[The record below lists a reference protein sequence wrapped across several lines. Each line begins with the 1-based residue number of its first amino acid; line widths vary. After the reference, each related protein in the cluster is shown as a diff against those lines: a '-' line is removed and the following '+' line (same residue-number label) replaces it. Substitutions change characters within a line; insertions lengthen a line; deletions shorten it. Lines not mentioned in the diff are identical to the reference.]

1 MLSGA
6 RGFQI
11 LARRLGVE
19 LSQAQFN
26 DIKDIDSKELD
37 FNTLKNLS
45 KTHHLICRYLKTNI
59 SSLGEA
65 SKKQPPLCLLNS
77 GRYVIVLNIV
87 YSEDNSGIVTLLDPS
102 EQQPRPKKIDVKE
115 FSRSW
120 SGQALIFQKSRKL
133 EQESGE
139 LNVSTVFSDLAE
151 NKFVLIQLIVI
162 AFFINIFALSP
173 IIFLIIVLDKVVN
186 YEAYST
192 LYVVASG
199 VVLAHIFNLVLSFLK
214 ANIISLSAAKIEAKY
229 GVEIF
234 GKIIDLPLSTL
245 QNQSDQIRKL
255 TQNLGQV
262 RSTIISKILGTISD
276 IVSVIFFVPIL
287 FFYSPL
293 LGTVVLSFCLL
304 GSTITFLHS
313 RSHKVLAG
321 ATSTAD
327 MKRQNL
333 LKTTVEGFE
342 DIKKLGL
349 ESELYKEWK
358 ELEGSY
364 LRFNEK
370 SSASSAFINEFGS
383 LLNNLLTVVVLF
395 IGVHLVFSGSL
406 SAGVLIGVNM
416 LIGKIYR
423 PTLNLVKIPSDLKQ
437 FAGLLS
443 VLNRSSTM
451 SSENKGRGQFHSIE
465 GGISFQNVSFS
476 FEPSKTIIN
485 DLSLSI
491 GSGEIVGICG
501 PSGSGKTVVTQL
513 MQGLYNPTSGKVFI
527 DGNDLRT
534 INLQHLRS
542 QVALVSGNQYF
553 FEGTIRDNMLRVFPN
568 ATNDRI
574 VWASKLAC
582 VDQDIQ
588 ILSEG
593 YDSQLTDDA
602 SSLSPAVKQ
611 KLAIARALI
620 RNPKVLVLDDI
631 FANLDIH
638 NELLILEGI
647 ADLAKGRTLIII
659 SQQIWYLKYCR
670 KIIYMEEGE
679 IKQLGSPKEV
689 MSEDGPIKNFSN
701 QQLKIVSNR
710 LQGQHNLIF
719 DEMKN

>member
-26 DIKDIDSKELD
+26 DIKDIDTKELD

-45 KTHHLICRYLKTNI
+45 KTHHLQCRYLKTNI

-87 YSEDNSGIVTLLDPS
+87 DSEEKSGIVTLLDPS
-102 EQQPRPKKIDVKE
+102 EQQPRPKKIDIKE
-115 FSRSW
+115 FLRSW

-139 LNVSTVFSDLAE
+139 LNVSTVFRDLSE
-151 NKFVLIQLIVI
+151 NKFVLVQLLII
-162 AFFINIFALSP
+162 AVFINIFALSP

-234 GKIIDLPLSTL
+234 RKIIDLPLSTL

-262 RSTIISKILGTISD
+262 RSTIISKILGSISD

-293 LGTVVLSFCLL
+293 LGTVVLVFCAL
-304 GSTITFLHS
+304 GSSITILHS
-313 RSHKVLAG
+313 KGHKILAG

-327 MKRQNL
+327 VKRQNL
-333 LKTTVEGFE
+333 LKTTLDGFE

-349 ESELYKEWK
+349 ESELYNEWK

-364 LRFNEK
+364 LRYNEK

-383 LLNNLLTVVVLF
+383 LLNNLLTVIVLF

-423 PTLNLVKIPSDLKQ
+423 PTLNIVKIPSDLKQ
-437 FAGLLS
+437 FSSLLS
-443 VLNRSSTM
+443 ALNRSSSM

-465 GGISFQNVSFS
+465 GGITFQNVSFS
-476 FEPSKTIIN
+476 FDPEKIIIS
-485 DLSLSI
+485 DLSLNI

-501 PSGSGKTVVTQL
+501 PSGSGKTVTTQL
-513 MQGLYNPTSGKVFI
+513 MQGLYNPSSGKVFI

-542 QVALVSGNQYF
+542 QVALVSGSQYF
-553 FEGTIRDNMLRVFPN
+553 FEGSIRENMQRVFPN

-574 VWASKLAC
+574 VWACKLAC

-588 ILSEG
+588 NLSEG
-593 YDSQLTDDA
+593 YDTQLTDDA

-631 FANLDIH
+631 FANLDIE

-647 ADLAKGRTLIII
+647 ADLSRGRTLIII
-659 SQQIWYLKYCR
+659 SQQIWYLKHCR
-670 KIIYMEEGE
+670 KIVYIEEGQ
-679 IKQLGSPKEV
+679 IKQIGATKEV
-689 MSEDGPIKNFSN
+689 MSQDGPIKSFAN
-701 QQLKIVSNR
+701 QQLKIVSSR
-710 LQGQHNLIF
+710 LQGQQNLIF
-719 DEMKN
+719 DEMK

>member
-26 DIKDIDSKELD
+26 DIKDIDTKELNFD
-37 FNTLKNLS
+37 TLKNLS
-45 KTHHLICRYLKTNI
+45 KTHHLVCRYLKTNI

-87 YSEDNSGIVTLLDPS
+87 DTEETSGIVTLLDPS

-139 LNVSTVFSDLAE
+139 LNVSTVFNDLAE
-151 NKFVLIQLIVI
+151 NKFVLIQLIII
-162 AFFINIFALSP
+162 AVFINIFALAP

-199 VVLAHIFNLVLSFLK
+199 VILAHIFNLVLSYLK
-214 ANIISLSAAKIEAKY
+214 ASIISLSAAKIEAKY

-262 RSTIISKILGTISD
+262 RSTIISKILGSISD
-276 IVSVIFFVPIL
+276 VVSVIFFVPIL
-287 FFYSPL
+287 FFYSSL
-293 LGTVVLSFCLL
+293 LGTVVLAFCAL
-304 GSTITFLHS
+304 GSSITILHS
-313 RSHKVLAG
+313 KGHKILAG

-327 MKRQNL
+327 VKRQNL
-333 LKTTVEGFE
+333 LKTTVDGFE

-358 ELEGSY
+358 ELEGNY
-364 LRFNEK
+364 LRYNEK

-406 SAGVLIGVNM
+406 SAGVIIGVNM

-423 PTLNLVKIPSDLKQ
+423 PTLSLVKIPSDLKQ
-437 FAGLLS
+437 FASLLS
-443 VLNRSSTM
+443 VLNRSSSM

-465 GGISFQNVSFS
+465 GGITFQNVNFS
-476 FEPSKTIIN
+476 FDPNKTIIR
-485 DLSLSI
+485 DLSLNI

-501 PSGSGKTVVTQL
+501 PSGSGKTIVTQL

-542 QVALVSGNQYF
+542 QVALVSGSQYF
-553 FEGTIRDNMLRVFPN
+553 FEGSIRDNMQRVFPN

-574 VWASKLAC
+574 VWACKLAC
-582 VDQDIQ
+582 VDKDIQ
-588 ILSEG
+588 NLSEG

-620 RNPKVLVLDDI
+620 RNPKVLVLDGI
-631 FANLDIH
+631 FANLDTE
-638 NELLILEGI
+638 NELLMLEGI
-647 ADLAKGRTLIII
+647 SELARGRTLIII

-670 KIIYMEEGE
+670 KIIYMEDGE
-679 IKQLGSPKEV
+679 IKQMGPTKEV
-689 MSEDGPIKNFSN
+689 MSQDGPIKNFSN

-719 DEMKN
+719 EEMK

>member
-476 FEPSKTIIN
+476 FEPSKTIIK

-679 IKQLGSPKEV
+679 IKQLGSPREV

>member
-26 DIKDIDSKELD
+26 DIKDIDKKELD
-37 FNTLKNLS
+37 FDTLRKLS
-45 KTHHLICRYLKTNI
+45 KTHHLVCRYLKTNI

-65 SKKQPPLCLLNS
+65 SKKQPTLCLLDS

-87 YSEDNSGIVTLLDPS
+87 YSEDNSGIVSLLDPS

-139 LNVSTVFSDLAE
+139 LNLSAVFRDLSE
-151 NKFVLIQLIVI
+151 NKFVLIQLIII
-162 AFFINIFALSP
+162 ALFINIFALSP

-199 VVLAHIFNLVLSFLK
+199 VVLAHIFNLILSFLK
-214 ANIISLSAAKIEAKY
+214 ANIISLSAAKIEARY

-262 RSTIISKILGTISD
+262 RSTIISKVLGSISD

-293 LGTVVLSFCLL
+293 LGTVVLTFCFL

-313 RSHKVLAG
+313 KAHKVLAG

-342 DIKKLGL
+342 DIKRLGL

-383 LLNNLLTVVVLF
+383 LLNNILTVVVLF

-423 PTLNLVKIPSDLKQ
+423 PTLNLVKIPSDLRQ
-437 FAGLLS
+437 FSSLLS
-443 VLNRSSTM
+443 VLNRSSSM

-465 GGISFQNVSFS
+465 GGITFQNVSFS
-476 FEPSKTIIN
+476 FDPSKTIIS

-491 GSGEIVGICG
+491 GAGEIVGICG

-513 MQGLYNPTSGKVFI
+513 MQGLYNPASGKVFI

-542 QVALVSGNQYF
+542 QVALVSGTQYF
-553 FEGTIRDNMLRVFPN
+553 FDGTIRDNMQRVFPN

-574 VWASKLAC
+574 VWACKLAC
-582 VDQDIQ
+582 VDQDIEK
-588 ILSEG
+588 LAEG

-631 FANLDIH
+631 FANLDIQ
-638 NELLILEGI
+638 NELMILDGI
-647 ADLAKGRTLIII
+647 SDLAKGRTLIII

-670 KIIYMEEGE
+670 KIIFMEDGE
-679 IKQLGSPKEV
+679 IKQMGTPKEV
-689 MSEDGPIKNFSN
+689 MSQDGPIQNFSN
-701 QQLKIVSNR
+701 QQLKIISNR
-710 LQGQHNLIF
+710 FQGQHNLIF

>member
-26 DIKDIDSKELD
+26 DIKDIDTKELD
-37 FNTLKNLS
+37 FDTLKNLS
-45 KTHHLICRYLKTNI
+45 KTHHLVCRYLKTNI

-87 YSEDNSGIVTLLDPS
+87 DTEETSGIVTLLDPS

-139 LNVSTVFSDLAE
+139 LNVSTVFNDLAE
-151 NKFVLIQLIVI
+151 NKFVLVQLIII
-162 AFFINIFALSP
+162 AVFINIFALAP

-199 VVLAHIFNLVLSFLK
+199 VILAHIFNLVLSYLK

-234 GKIIDLPLSTL
+234 SKIIDLPLSIL

-262 RSTIISKILGTISD
+262 RSTIISKILGSISD
-276 IVSVIFFVPIL
+276 VVSVIFFVPIL

-293 LGTVVLSFCLL
+293 LGTVVLAFCAL
-304 GSTITFLHS
+304 GSSITVLHS
-313 RSHKVLAG
+313 RGHKVLAG

-327 MKRQNL
+327 VKRQNL
-333 LKTTVEGFE
+333 LKTTVDGFE

-364 LRFNEK
+364 LRYNEK

-395 IGVHLVFSGSL
+395 IGVHLVFAGSL
-406 SAGVLIGVNM
+406 SAGVIIGVNM

-423 PTLNLVKIPSDLKQ
+423 PTLSLVKIPSDLKQ
-437 FAGLLS
+437 FASLLS
-443 VLNRSSTM
+443 VLNRSSSM

-465 GGISFQNVSFS
+465 GGITFQNVSFS
-476 FEPSKTIIN
+476 FDPNKTIIS
-485 DLSLSI
+485 DLSLNI

-542 QVALVSGNQYF
+542 QVALVSGSQYF
-553 FEGTIRDNMLRVFPN
+553 FEGSIRENMQRVFPN

-574 VWASKLAC
+574 VWACKLAC
-582 VDQDIQ
+582 VDKDIQ
-588 ILSEG
+588 NLSEG

-620 RNPKVLVLDDI
+620 RNPKVLVLDGI
-631 FANLDIH
+631 FANLDTE
-638 NELLILEGI
+638 NELLMLEGVSE
-647 ADLAKGRTLIII
+647 LARGRTLIII

-670 KIIYMEEGE
+670 KIIYMEDGE
-679 IKQLGSPKEV
+679 IKQMGPTKEV
-689 MSEDGPIKNFSN
+689 MSQDGPIKNFSN

-719 DEMKN
+719 EEMK

>member
-26 DIKDIDSKELD
+26 DIKDIDTKEID
-37 FNTLKNLS
+37 FNALKNLS
-45 KTHHLICRYLKTNI
+45 KTHNLVCRYLNTNI
-59 SSLGEA
+59 ASLGQA

-87 YSEDNSGIVTLLDPS
+87 DNEGSDGVVTLLDPS
-102 EQQPRPKKIDVKE
+102 EQQPRPKKIDIKE

-120 SGQALIFQKSRKL
+120 SGKALIFQKSRKL
-133 EQESGE
+133 EHESGE
-139 LNVSTVFSDLAE
+139 LNLSAVFRDLSE
-151 NKFVLIQLIVI
+151 NKFVLIQLIII
-162 AFFINIFALSP
+162 AVFINIFALSP

-199 VVLAHIFNLVLSFLK
+199 VILAHIFNLVLSFLK
-214 ANIISLSAAKIEAKY
+214 SNIISLSAAKIEAKY

-234 GKIIDLPLSTL
+234 SKIIDLPLSSL
-245 QNQSDQIRKL
+245 QKQSDQIRKF
-255 TQNLGQV
+255 TQNLSQV
-262 RSTIISKILGTISD
+262 RSTIISKILGSISD

-293 LGTVVLSFCLL
+293 LGTVVLAFCIL
-304 GSTITFLHS
+304 GSSVTILHS
-313 RSHKVLAG
+313 KGHKILAG

-327 MKRQNL
+327 AKRQNL
-333 LKTTVEGFE
+333 LKTTLDGFE

-364 LRFNEK
+364 LRYNEK
-370 SSASSAFINEFGS
+370 SSASTAFINEFGS

-423 PTLNLVKIPSDLKQ
+423 PALNLVKVPSELKQ
-437 FAGLLS
+437 FSSLLS
-443 VLNRSSTM
+443 VLNRSSSM
-451 SSENKGRGQFHSIE
+451 SKENKGRGQFHSIE
-465 GGISFQNVSFS
+465 GGITFQNVSFYFDPNKS
-476 FEPSKTIIN
+476 IIN
-485 DLSLSI
+485 DLSLII

-501 PSGSGKTVVTQL
+501 PSGAGKTVITQL
-513 MQGLYNPTSGKVFI
+513 MQGLYNPINGKVFI

-542 QVALVSGNQYF
+542 QVALVSGHQYF
-553 FEGTIRDNMLRVFPN
+553 FEGSIRENMQRVFPN
-568 ATNDRI
+568 ATNDRM
-574 VWASKLAC
+574 VWACSLAC
-582 VDQDIQ
+582 VDEDIQ
-588 ILSEG
+588 NLSEG
-593 YDSQLTDDA
+593 YDSQLADDA

-631 FANLDIH
+631 FANLDIQ
-638 NELLILEGI
+638 NELLILENI
-647 ADLAKGRTLIII
+647 SELARGRTLIII
-659 SQQIWYLKYCR
+659 SQQIWYLKHCR
-670 KIIYMEEGE
+670 KIIYMEDGE
-679 IKQLGSPKEV
+679 IKQIGSTKEV
-689 MSEDGPIKNFSN
+689 MSQDGPIKTFSN
-701 QQLKIVSNR
+701 QQLKIVSKR
-710 LQGQHNLIF
+710 LEGQHNLIF
-719 DEMKN
+719 DEMK

>member
-26 DIKDIDSKELD
+26 DIKDIDTKELNFD
-37 FNTLKNLS
+37 TLKNLS
-45 KTHHLICRYLKTNI
+45 KTHHLVCRYLKTNI

-87 YSEDNSGIVTLLDPS
+87 DTEETSGIVTLLDPS

-139 LNVSTVFSDLAE
+139 LNVSTVFNDLAE
-151 NKFVLIQLIVI
+151 NKFVLVQLIII
-162 AFFINIFALSP
+162 AVFINIFALAP

-199 VVLAHIFNLVLSFLK
+199 VILAHIFNLVLSYLK
-214 ANIISLSAAKIEAKY
+214 ASIISLSAAKIEAKY

-262 RSTIISKILGTISD
+262 RSTIISKILGSISD
-276 IVSVIFFVPIL
+276 VVSVIFFVPIL
-287 FFYSPL
+287 FFYSSL
-293 LGTVVLSFCLL
+293 LGTVVLAFCAL
-304 GSTITFLHS
+304 GSSITILHS
-313 RSHKVLAG
+313 KGHKILAG

-327 MKRQNL
+327 VKRQNL
-333 LKTTVEGFE
+333 LKTTVDGFE

-358 ELEGSY
+358 ELEGNY
-364 LRFNEK
+364 LRYNEK

-406 SAGVLIGVNM
+406 SAGVIIGVNM

-423 PTLNLVKIPSDLKQ
+423 PTLSLVKIPSDLKQ
-437 FAGLLS
+437 FASLLS
-443 VLNRSSTM
+443 VLNRSSSM

-465 GGISFQNVSFS
+465 GGITFQNVNFS
-476 FEPSKTIIN
+476 FDPNKTIIR
-485 DLSLSI
+485 DLSLNI

-501 PSGSGKTVVTQL
+501 PSGSGKTIVTQL

-542 QVALVSGNQYF
+542 QVALVSGSQYF
-553 FEGTIRDNMLRVFPN
+553 FEGSIRDNMQRVFPN

-574 VWASKLAC
+574 VWACKLAC
-582 VDQDIQ
+582 VDKDIQ
-588 ILSEG
+588 NLSEG

-620 RNPKVLVLDDI
+620 RNPKVLVLDGI
-631 FANLDIH
+631 FANLDTE
-638 NELLILEGI
+638 NELLMLEGVSE
-647 ADLAKGRTLIII
+647 LARGRTLIII

-670 KIIYMEEGE
+670 KIIYMEDGE
-679 IKQLGSPKEV
+679 IKQMGPTKEV
-689 MSEDGPIKNFSN
+689 MSQDGPIKNFSN

-719 DEMKN
+719 EEMK

>member
-26 DIKDIDSKELD
+26 DIKDIDTKEID
-37 FNTLKNLS
+37 FNALKNLS
-45 KTHHLICRYLKTNI
+45 KTHNLVCRYLNTNI
-59 SSLGEA
+59 ASLGQA

-87 YSEDNSGIVTLLDPS
+87 DNEGSDGVVTLLDPS
-102 EQQPRPKKIDVKE
+102 EQQPRPKKIDIKE

-120 SGQALIFQKSRKL
+120 SGKALIFQKSRKL
-133 EQESGE
+133 EHESGE
-139 LNVSTVFSDLAE
+139 LNLSAVFRDLSE
-151 NKFVLIQLIVI
+151 NKFVLIQLIII
-162 AFFINIFALSP
+162 AVFINIFALSP

-199 VVLAHIFNLVLSFLK
+199 VILAHIFNLVLSFLK
-214 ANIISLSAAKIEAKY
+214 SNIISLSAAKIEAKY

-234 GKIIDLPLSTL
+234 SKIIDLPLSSL
-245 QNQSDQIRKL
+245 QKQSDQIRKF
-255 TQNLGQV
+255 TQNLSQV
-262 RSTIISKILGTISD
+262 RSTIISKILGSISD

-293 LGTVVLSFCLL
+293 LGTVVLAFCIL
-304 GSTITFLHS
+304 GSSVTILHS
-313 RSHKVLAG
+313 KGHKILAG

-327 MKRQNL
+327 AKRQNL
-333 LKTTVEGFE
+333 LKTTLDGFE

-364 LRFNEK
+364 LRYNEK
-370 SSASSAFINEFGS
+370 SSASTAFINEFGS

-423 PTLNLVKIPSDLKQ
+423 PALNLVKVPSELKQ
-437 FAGLLS
+437 FSSLLS
-443 VLNRSSTM
+443 VLNRSSSM
-451 SSENKGRGQFHSIE
+451 SKENKGRGQFHSIE
-465 GGISFQNVSFS
+465 GGITFQNVSFYFDPNKS
-476 FEPSKTIIN
+476 IIN
-485 DLSLSI
+485 DLSLII

-501 PSGSGKTVVTQL
+501 PSGAGKTVITQL
-513 MQGLYNPTSGKVFI
+513 MQGLYNPINGKVFI

-542 QVALVSGNQYF
+542 QVALVSGHQYF
-553 FEGTIRDNMLRVFPN
+553 FEGSIRENMQRVFPN

-574 VWASKLAC
+574 VWACSLAC
-582 VDQDIQ
+582 VDEDIQ
-588 ILSEG
+588 NLSEG
-593 YDSQLTDDA
+593 YDSQLADDA

-631 FANLDIH
+631 FANLDIQ
-638 NELLILEGI
+638 NELLILENI
-647 ADLAKGRTLIII
+647 SELARGRTLIII
-659 SQQIWYLKYCR
+659 SQQIWYLKHCR
-670 KIIYMEEGE
+670 KIIYMEDGE
-679 IKQLGSPKEV
+679 IKQIGSTKEV
-689 MSEDGPIKNFSN
+689 MSQDGPIKTFSN
-701 QQLKIVSNR
+701 QQLKIVSKR
-710 LQGQHNLIF
+710 LEGQHNLIF
-719 DEMKN
+719 DEMK

>member
-26 DIKDIDSKELD
+26 DIKDIDKKELD
-37 FNTLKNLS
+37 FDTLRKLS
-45 KTHHLICRYLKTNI
+45 KTHHLVCRYLKTNI

-65 SKKQPPLCLLNS
+65 SKKQPTLCLLDS

-87 YSEDNSGIVTLLDPS
+87 YSEDNSGIVSLLDPS

-139 LNVSTVFSDLAE
+139 LNLSAVFRDLSE
-151 NKFVLIQLIVI
+151 NKFVLIQLIII
-162 AFFINIFALSP
+162 ALFINIFALSP

-199 VVLAHIFNLVLSFLK
+199 VVLAHIFNLILSFLK
-214 ANIISLSAAKIEAKY
+214 ANIISLSAAKIEARY

-262 RSTIISKILGTISD
+262 RSTIISKVLGSISD

-293 LGTVVLSFCLL
+293 LGTVVLTFCFL

-313 RSHKVLAG
+313 KAHKVLAE
-321 ATSTAD
+321 ATSTSD

-342 DIKKLGL
+342 DIKRLGL

-358 ELEGSY
+358 EIEGSY

-383 LLNNLLTVVVLF
+383 LLNNILTVVVLF

-437 FAGLLS
+437 FSNLLS
-443 VLNRSSTM
+443 VLNRSSSM

-465 GGISFQNVSFS
+465 GGITFQNVSFS
-476 FEPSKTIIN
+476 FDPSKTIIS

-491 GSGEIVGICG
+491 GAGEIVGICG

-513 MQGLYNPTSGKVFI
+513 MQGLYNPASGKVFI

-542 QVALVSGNQYF
+542 QVALVSGTQYF
-553 FEGTIRDNMLRVFPN
+553 FDGTIRDNMQRVFPN

-574 VWASKLAC
+574 VWACKLAC
-582 VDQDIQ
+582 VDQDIEK
-588 ILSEG
+588 LAEG

-631 FANLDIH
+631 FANLDIQ
-638 NELLILEGI
+638 NELMILDGI
-647 ADLAKGRTLIII
+647 SDLAKGRTLIII

-670 KIIYMEEGE
+670 KIIFMEDGK
-679 IKQLGSPKEV
+679 IKQMGTPKEV
-689 MSEDGPIKNFSN
+689 MSQDGPIQNFSN
-701 QQLKIVSNR
+701 QQLKIISSR
-710 LQGQHNLIF
+710 FQGQHNLIF

>member
-26 DIKDIDSKELD
+26 DIKDIDTKELD
-37 FNTLKNLS
+37 FDTLKNLS
-45 KTHHLICRYLKTNI
+45 KTHHLVCRYLKTNI

-87 YSEDNSGIVTLLDPS
+87 DTEETSGIVTLLDPS

-139 LNVSTVFSDLAE
+139 LNVSTVLNDLSE
-151 NKFVLIQLIVI
+151 NKFVLIQLIII
-162 AFFINIFALSP
+162 AVFINIFALAP

-199 VVLAHIFNLVLSFLK
+199 VILAHIFNLVLSYLK

-234 GKIIDLPLSTL
+234 GKIIDLPLSIL

-262 RSTIISKILGTISD
+262 RSTIISKILGSISD
-276 IVSVIFFVPIL
+276 VVSVIFFVPIL

-293 LGTVVLSFCLL
+293 LGTVVLAFCAL
-304 GSTITFLHS
+304 GSSITVLHS
-313 RSHKVLAG
+313 RGHKVLAG

-327 MKRQNL
+327 VKRQNL
-333 LKTTVEGFE
+333 LKTTVDGFE

-364 LRFNEK
+364 LRYNEK

-395 IGVHLVFSGSL
+395 IGVHLVFAGSL
-406 SAGVLIGVNM
+406 SAGVIIGVNM

-423 PTLNLVKIPSDLKQ
+423 PTLSLVKIPSDLKQ
-437 FAGLLS
+437 FASLLS
-443 VLNRSSTM
+443 ALNRSSSM

-465 GGISFQNVSFS
+465 GGITFQNVSFS
-476 FEPSKTIIN
+476 FDPNKTIIS
-485 DLSLSI
+485 DLSLNI

-542 QVALVSGNQYF
+542 QVALVSGSQYF
-553 FEGTIRDNMLRVFPN
+553 FEGSIRENMQRVFPN

-574 VWASKLAC
+574 VWACKLAC
-582 VDQDIQ
+582 VDKDIQ
-588 ILSEG
+588 NLSEG

-620 RNPKVLVLDDI
+620 RNPKVLVLDGI
-631 FANLDIH
+631 FANLDTE
-638 NELLILEGI
+638 NELLMLDGI
-647 ADLAKGRTLIII
+647 SELARGRTLIIV

-670 KIIYMEEGE
+670 KIIYMEDGE
-679 IKQLGSPKEV
+679 IKQMGPTKEV
-689 MSEDGPIKNFSN
+689 MSQDGPIKNFSN

-719 DEMKN
+719 EEMK

>member
-26 DIKDIDSKELD
+26 DIKDIDTKELNFD
-37 FNTLKNLS
+37 TLKNLS
-45 KTHHLICRYLKTNI
+45 KTHHLVCRYLKTNI

-87 YSEDNSGIVTLLDPS
+87 DTEETSGIVTLLDPS

-139 LNVSTVFSDLAE
+139 LNVSTVFNDLAE
-151 NKFVLIQLIVI
+151 NKFVLIQLIII
-162 AFFINIFALSP
+162 AVFINIFALAP

-199 VVLAHIFNLVLSFLK
+199 VILAHIFNLVLSYLK
-214 ANIISLSAAKIEAKY
+214 ASIISLSAAKIEAKY

-262 RSTIISKILGTISD
+262 RSTIISKILGSISD
-276 IVSVIFFVPIL
+276 VVSVIFFVPIL
-287 FFYSPL
+287 FFYSSL
-293 LGTVVLSFCLL
+293 LGTVVLAFCAL
-304 GSTITFLHS
+304 GSSITILHS
-313 RSHKVLAG
+313 KGHKILAG

-327 MKRQNL
+327 VKRQNL
-333 LKTTVEGFE
+333 LKTTVDGFE

-358 ELEGSY
+358 ELEGNY
-364 LRFNEK
+364 LRYNEK

-406 SAGVLIGVNM
+406 SAGVIIGVNM

-423 PTLNLVKIPSDLKQ
+423 PTLSLVKIPSDLKQ
-437 FAGLLS
+437 FASLLS
-443 VLNRSSTM
+443 VLNRSSSM

-465 GGISFQNVSFS
+465 GGITFQNVNFS
-476 FEPSKTIIN
+476 FDPNKTIIR
-485 DLSLSI
+485 DLSLNI

-501 PSGSGKTVVTQL
+501 PSGSGKTIVTQL

-542 QVALVSGNQYF
+542 QVALVSGSQYF
-553 FEGTIRDNMLRVFPN
+553 FEGSIRDNMQRVFPN

-574 VWASKLAC
+574 VWACKLAC
-582 VDQDIQ
+582 VDKDIQ
-588 ILSEG
+588 NLSEG

-620 RNPKVLVLDDI
+620 RNPKVLVLDGI
-631 FANLDIH
+631 FANLDTE
-638 NELLILEGI
+638 NELLMLEGI
-647 ADLAKGRTLIII
+647 SELARGRTLIII

-679 IKQLGSPKEV
+679 IKQMGPTKEV
-689 MSEDGPIKNFSN
+689 MSQDGPIKNFSN

-719 DEMKN
+719 EEMK

>member
-26 DIKDIDSKELD
+26 DIKDIDTKELD
-37 FNTLKNLS
+37 FDTLKNLS
-45 KTHHLICRYLKTNI
+45 KTHHLVCRYLKTNI

-87 YSEDNSGIVTLLDPS
+87 DTEETSGIVTLLDPS

-139 LNVSTVFSDLAE
+139 LNVSTVFNDLAE
-151 NKFVLIQLIVI
+151 NKFVLIQLIII
-162 AFFINIFALSP
+162 AVFINIFALAP

-199 VVLAHIFNLVLSFLK
+199 VILAHIFNLVLSYLK
-214 ANIISLSAAKIEAKY
+214 ASIISLSAAKIEAKY

-262 RSTIISKILGTISD
+262 RSTIISKILGSISD
-276 IVSVIFFVPIL
+276 VVSVIFFVPIL
-287 FFYSPL
+287 FFYSSL
-293 LGTVVLSFCLL
+293 LGTVVLAFCAL
-304 GSTITFLHS
+304 GSSITILHS
-313 RSHKVLAG
+313 KGHKILAG

-327 MKRQNL
+327 VKRQNL
-333 LKTTVEGFE
+333 LKTTVDGFE

-358 ELEGSY
+358 ELEGNY
-364 LRFNEK
+364 LRYNEK

-406 SAGVLIGVNM
+406 SAGVIIGVNM

-423 PTLNLVKIPSDLKQ
+423 PTLSLVKIPSDLKQ
-437 FAGLLS
+437 FASLLS
-443 VLNRSSTM
+443 VLNRSSSM

-465 GGISFQNVSFS
+465 GGITFQNVNFS
-476 FEPSKTIIN
+476 FDPNKTIIR
-485 DLSLSI
+485 DLSLNI

-501 PSGSGKTVVTQL
+501 PSGSGKTIVTQL

-542 QVALVSGNQYF
+542 QVALVSGSQYF
-553 FEGTIRDNMLRVFPN
+553 FEGSIRDNMQRVFPN

-574 VWASKLAC
+574 VWACKLAC
-582 VDQDIQ
+582 VDKDIQ
-588 ILSEG
+588 NLSEG

-620 RNPKVLVLDDI
+620 RNPKVLVLDGI
-631 FANLDIH
+631 FANLDTE
-638 NELLILEGI
+638 NELLMLEGI
-647 ADLAKGRTLIII
+647 SELARGRTLIII

-670 KIIYMEEGE
+670 KIIYMEDGE
-679 IKQLGSPKEV
+679 IKQMGPTKEV
-689 MSEDGPIKNFSN
+689 MSQDGPIKNFSN

-719 DEMKN
+719 EEMK

>member
-11 LARRLGVE
+11 LDRRLGVE

-26 DIKDIDSKELD
+26 DIKDIDKKELD
-37 FNTLKNLS
+37 FDTLRKLS
-45 KTHHLICRYLKTNI
+45 KTHHLVCRYLKTNI

-65 SKKQPPLCLLNS
+65 SKKQPTLCLLDS

-87 YSEDNSGIVTLLDPS
+87 YSEDNSGIVSLLDPS

-139 LNVSTVFSDLAE
+139 LNLSAVFRDLLE
-151 NKFVLIQLIVI
+151 NKFVLIQLIII
-162 AFFINIFALSP
+162 ALFINIFALSP

-199 VVLAHIFNLVLSFLK
+199 VVLAHIFNLILSFLK
-214 ANIISLSAAKIEAKY
+214 ANIISLSAAKIEARY

-262 RSTIISKILGTISD
+262 RSTIISKVLGSISD

-293 LGTVVLSFCLL
+293 LGTVVLTFCFL

-313 RSHKVLAG
+313 KAHKVLAE
-321 ATSTAD
+321 ATSTSD

-342 DIKKLGL
+342 DIKRLGL

-358 ELEGSY
+358 EIEGSY

-383 LLNNLLTVVVLF
+383 LLNNILTVVVLF

-437 FAGLLS
+437 FSNLLS
-443 VLNRSSTM
+443 VLNRSSSM

-465 GGISFQNVSFS
+465 GGITFQNVSFS
-476 FEPSKTIIN
+476 FDPSKTIIS

-491 GSGEIVGICG
+491 GAGEIVGICG

-513 MQGLYNPTSGKVFI
+513 MQGLYNPASGKVFI

-542 QVALVSGNQYF
+542 QVALVSGTQYF
-553 FEGTIRDNMLRVFPN
+553 FDGTIRDNMQRVFPN

-574 VWASKLAC
+574 VWACKLAC
-582 VDQDIQ
+582 VDQDIEK
-588 ILSEG
+588 LSEG

-631 FANLDIH
+631 FANLDIQ
-638 NELLILEGI
+638 NELMILDGI
-647 ADLAKGRTLIII
+647 SDLAKGRTLIII

-670 KIIYMEEGE
+670 KIIFMEDGE
-679 IKQLGSPKEV
+679 IKQMGTPKEV
-689 MSEDGPIKNFSN
+689 MSQDGPIQNFSN
-701 QQLKIVSNR
+701 QQLKIISNR
-710 LQGQHNLIF
+710 FQGQHNLIF

>member
-11 LARRLGVE
+11 LSRRLGVE

-26 DIKDIDSKELD
+26 DIKDIDTKELD
-37 FNTLKNLS
+37 FKDLKKIS
-45 KTHHLICRYLKTNI
+45 KTHGLVCRFLKTNV

-65 SKKQPPLCLLNS
+65 SKKEPTLCLLNS
-77 GRYVIVLNIV
+77 GRYVIVLNVVTTSETDIV
-87 YSEDNSGIVTLLDPS
+87 VTLLDPS
-102 EQQPRPKKIDVKE
+102 EQQPRPKKIDAKE

-120 SGQALIFQKSRKL
+120 SGQALIFQKSKKL
-133 EQESGE
+133 ELETGE
-139 LNVSTVFSDLAE
+139 LNLNTVFNDLSE
-151 NKFVLIQLIVI
+151 NKIVLIQLIII
-162 AFFINIFALSP
+162 AVFINIFALSP

-199 VVLAHIFNLVLSFLK
+199 VVLAHIFNLILSYLK

-229 GVEIF
+229 GIEIF
-234 GKIIDLPLSTL
+234 SKIIELPLTTL

-255 TQNLGQV
+255 TQNLSQV
-262 RSTIISKILGTISD
+262 RSTIILKILGSISD
-276 IVSVIFFVPIL
+276 FVSVLFFVPIL

-293 LGTVVLSFCLL
+293 LGTVVLAFCVL
-304 GSTITFLHS
+304 GSSITFLHS
-313 RSHKVLAG
+313 RGHKVLAG

-327 MKRQNL
+327 LKRQNL
-333 LKTTVEGFE
+333 LKTTVDGFE

-349 ESELYKEWK
+349 ESELFKEWK
-358 ELEGSY
+358 DIEGSY
-364 LRFNEK
+364 LRYNEK

-437 FAGLLS
+437 FANLLS
-443 VLNRSSTM
+443 ILNRSSSM
-451 SSENKGRGQFHSIE
+451 SSENKGSGQYHPIE
-465 GGISFQNVSFS
+465 GGITFQNVSFA
-476 FEPSKTIIN
+476 FDANKNIIK
-485 DLSLSI
+485 DLSLNI
-491 GSGEIVGICG
+491 GVGEIVGICG
-501 PSGSGKTVVTQL
+501 PSGSGKTIITQL
-513 MQGLYNPTSGKVFI
+513 MQGLYNPSSGKVFI

-542 QVALVSGNQYF
+542 QVALVSGKQYF
-553 FEGTIRDNMLRVFPN
+553 FEGSIRENMLRVFPN

-574 VWASKLAC
+574 IWACKLAC
-582 VDQDIQ
+582 VDKDIES
-588 ILSEG
+588 LSEG
-593 YDSQLTDDA
+593 YDSQLSDDA

-631 FANLDIH
+631 FANLDTE
-638 NELLILEGI
+638 NEQLILDDI
-647 ADLAKGRTLIII
+647 AELARGRTLIII
-659 SQQIWYLKYCR
+659 SQQIWYLKHCR
-670 KIIYMEEGE
+670 KIIYMEKGE
-679 IKQLGSPKEV
+679 IKQIGPTKEV
-689 MSEDGPIKNFSN
+689 MSQDGPIKNFSN
-701 QQLKIVSNR
+701 RQLKIVSNK

-719 DEMKN
+719 EEMK

>member
-26 DIKDIDSKELD
+26 DIKDIDKKELD
-37 FNTLKNLS
+37 FDTLRKLS
-45 KTHHLICRYLKTNI
+45 KTHHLVCRYLKTNI

-65 SKKQPPLCLLNS
+65 SKKQPTLCLLDS

-87 YSEDNSGIVTLLDPS
+87 YSEDNSGIVSLLDPS

-139 LNVSTVFSDLAE
+139 LNLSAVFRDLSE
-151 NKFVLIQLIVI
+151 NKFVLIQLIII
-162 AFFINIFALSP
+162 ALFINIFALSP

-199 VVLAHIFNLVLSFLK
+199 VVLAHIFNLILSFLK
-214 ANIISLSAAKIEAKY
+214 ANIISLSAAKIEARY

-262 RSTIISKILGTISD
+262 RSTIISKVLGSISD

-293 LGTVVLSFCLL
+293 LGTVVLTFCFL

-313 RSHKVLAG
+313 KAHKVLAG

-342 DIKKLGL
+342 DIKRLGL

-383 LLNNLLTVVVLF
+383 LLNNILTVVVLF

-437 FAGLLS
+437 FSSLLS
-443 VLNRSSTM
+443 VLNRSSSM

-465 GGISFQNVSFS
+465 GGITFQNVSFS
-476 FEPSKTIIN
+476 FDPSKTIIS

-491 GSGEIVGICG
+491 GAGEIVGICG

-513 MQGLYNPTSGKVFI
+513 MQGLYNPASGKVFI

-542 QVALVSGNQYF
+542 QVALVSGTQYF
-553 FEGTIRDNMLRVFPN
+553 FDGTIRDNMQRVFPN

-574 VWASKLAC
+574 VWACKLAC
-582 VDQDIQ
+582 VDQDIEK
-588 ILSEG
+588 LAEG

-631 FANLDIH
+631 FANLDIQ
-638 NELLILEGI
+638 NELMILDGI
-647 ADLAKGRTLIII
+647 SDLAKGRTLIII

-670 KIIYMEEGE
+670 KIIFMEDGE
-679 IKQLGSPKEV
+679 IKQMGTPKEV
-689 MSEDGPIKNFSN
+689 MSQDGPIQNFSN
-701 QQLKIVSNR
+701 QQLKIISNR
-710 LQGQHNLIF
+710 FQGQHNLIF

>member
-26 DIKDIDSKELD
+26 DIKDIDTKELD
-37 FNTLKNLS
+37 FDTLKNLS
-45 KTHHLICRYLKTNI
+45 KTHHLVCRYLKTNI

-87 YSEDNSGIVTLLDPS
+87 DTEETSGIVTLLDPS

-139 LNVSTVFSDLAE
+139 LNVSTVLNDLSE
-151 NKFVLIQLIVI
+151 NKFVLIQLIII
-162 AFFINIFALSP
+162 AVFINIFALAP

-199 VVLAHIFNLVLSFLK
+199 VILAHIFNLVLSYLK

-234 GKIIDLPLSTL
+234 GKIIDLPLSIL

-262 RSTIISKILGTISD
+262 RSTIISKILGSISD
-276 IVSVIFFVPIL
+276 VVSVIFFVPIL

-293 LGTVVLSFCLL
+293 LGTVVLAFCAL
-304 GSTITFLHS
+304 GSSITVLHS
-313 RSHKVLAG
+313 RGHKVLAG

-327 MKRQNL
+327 VKRQNL
-333 LKTTVEGFE
+333 LKTTVDGFE

-364 LRFNEK
+364 LRYNEK

-395 IGVHLVFSGSL
+395 IGVHLVFAGSL
-406 SAGVLIGVNM
+406 SAGVIIGVNM

-423 PTLNLVKIPSDLKQ
+423 PTLSLVKIPSDLKQ
-437 FAGLLS
+437 FASLLS
-443 VLNRSSTM
+443 ALNRSSSM

-465 GGISFQNVSFS
+465 GGITFQNVSFS
-476 FEPSKTIIN
+476 FDPNKTIIS
-485 DLSLSI
+485 DLSLNI

-501 PSGSGKTVVTQL
+501 PSGSGKTIVTQL

-542 QVALVSGNQYF
+542 QVALVSGSQYF
-553 FEGTIRDNMLRVFPN
+553 FEGSIRENMQRVFPN

-574 VWASKLAC
+574 VWACKLAC
-582 VDQDIQ
+582 VDKDIQ
-588 ILSEG
+588 NLSEG

-620 RNPKVLVLDDI
+620 RNPKVLVLDGI
-631 FANLDIH
+631 FANLDTE
-638 NELLILEGI
+638 NELLMLDGI
-647 ADLAKGRTLIII
+647 SELARGRTLIIV

-670 KIIYMEEGE
+670 KIIYMEDGE
-679 IKQLGSPKEV
+679 IKQMGPTKEV
-689 MSEDGPIKNFSN
+689 MSQDGPIKNFSN

-719 DEMKN
+719 EEMK

>member
-679 IKQLGSPKEV
+679 IKQLGSPREV